1 MDGLQQATKAVGS
14 KQVKKAILKGSA
26 IKVYIAEDAENHVV
40 KPLLELCSQ
49 NHVEVEFVES
59 MEKLGKASG
68 IAVGSAAVALLSD

>member
-26 IKVYIAEDAENHVV
+26 IKVYIAEDAENHIV
-40 KPLLELCSQ
+40 KPLLELCNQ
-49 NHVEVEFVES
+49 HQVEVEFVES